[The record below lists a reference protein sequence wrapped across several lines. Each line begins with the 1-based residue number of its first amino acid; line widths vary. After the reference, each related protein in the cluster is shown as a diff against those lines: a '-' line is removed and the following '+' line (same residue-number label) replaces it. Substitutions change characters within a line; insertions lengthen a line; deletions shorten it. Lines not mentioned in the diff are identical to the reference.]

1 MTIVYSIPL
10 AINQQ
15 FCVAS
20 IELFLKKKES
30 LHRHL
35 LGAYF
40 FFTLYQFGQIVK
52 L

>member
-1 MTIVYSIPL
+1 MTIIYSIPL
-10 AINQQ
+10 AIDQQ
-15 FCVAS
+15 FWVAS

-40 FFTLYQFGQIVK
+40 FLLFISLVK
-52 L
+52 